1 MELKYRHEY
10 KFALS
15 VSDYFIVRSRL
26 LAALRHDPH
35 AGTTGEYGIRSVYFD
50 NLEDKALREKLDG
63 VNNREKFRIRYYNGE
78 LSYLTLEKKSKRD
91 GLCSKKGD
99 SITAQEADR
108 LFHGDTGWMKV
119 SGRPVAAEL
128 YGKMKTQ
135 QLRPKTVVD
144 YLRDPFVFPPGNVRI
159 TLDRELHTAPFRPD
173 LLEKPLAMLPAGNGV
188 LLEVKYDEFLPEM
201 IRDLVQLGNRQAGA
215 FSKYAASRAFG

>member
-1 MELKYRHEY
+1 MELKYRHEH

-108 LFHGDTGWMKV
+108 LFHGDTGWMKA

-128 YGKMKTQ
+128 YSKMKTQ

-144 YLRDPFVFPPGNVRI
+144 YLREPFVFPPGNVRI
-159 TLDRELHTAPFRPD
+159 TLDRELHTAPFRSD

>member
-144 YLRDPFVFPPGNVRI
+144 YLREPFVFPPGNVRI
-159 TLDRELHTAPFRPD
+159 TLDRELHTALFQPD

>member
-144 YLRDPFVFPPGNVRI
+144 YLREPLCVPSWERADHAGPGASHGAVSARSAGK
-159 TLDRELHTAPFRPD
+159 APCHASSGKRR
-173 LLEKPLAMLPAGNGV
+173 PAGG
-188 LLEVKYDEFLPEM
+188 E
-201 IRDLVQLGNRQAGA
+201 IR
-215 FSKYAASRAFG
+215 

>member
-144 YLRDPFVFPPGNVRI
+144 YLREPFVFPPGNVRI
-159 TLDRELHTAPFRPD
+159 TLDRELHTAPWRPV
-173 LLEKPLAMLPAGNGV
+173 LLENPLARLPAGTGV
-188 LLEVKYDEFLPEM
+188 RLEVKYDEFLPEM

>member
-78 LSYLTLEKKSKRD
+78 LSYLT
-91 GLCSKKGD
+91 
-99 SITAQEADR
+99 
-108 LFHGDTGWMKV
+108 
-119 SGRPVAAEL
+119 
-128 YGKMKTQ
+128 
-135 QLRPKTVVD
+135 
-144 YLRDPFVFPPGNVRI
+144 
-159 TLDRELHTAPFRPD
+159 
-173 LLEKPLAMLPAGNGV
+173 
-188 LLEVKYDEFLPEM
+188 
-201 IRDLVQLGNRQAGA
+201 
-215 FSKYAASRAFG
+215 